1 MRFMDA
7 VKKCLGNYVTFS
19 GRAQRAEY
27 WWFVLFVVLVSIV
40 TAIFDSFLFGVD
52 PETGEIKRFLV
63 GPKECEITGAA
74 WSADR
79 TTMFVSIQHPGEK
92 GDSVWPNGGVPRS
105 SVIAISRDDGEMIG

>member
-1 MRFMDA
+1 M
-7 VKKCLGNYVTFS
+7 
-19 GRAQRAEY
+19 
-27 WWFVLFVVLVSIV
+27 LV
-40 TAIFDSFLFGVD
+40 AD